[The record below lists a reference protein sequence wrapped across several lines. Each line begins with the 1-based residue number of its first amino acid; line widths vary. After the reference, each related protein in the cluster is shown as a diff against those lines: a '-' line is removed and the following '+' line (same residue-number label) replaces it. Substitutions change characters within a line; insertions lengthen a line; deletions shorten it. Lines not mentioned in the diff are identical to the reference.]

1 MFTEPSVNDADL
13 QPLSTKPIPFNIT
26 RKTFVTDLL
35 HPAPFASTD
44 SVTAT
49 HRNHVDKETVSF
61 AITQLRKIKAASEAN
76 AANLRAAN
84 DKIRH
89 LESENAK
96 LRAQL
101 LSQCQCNLPSTDV
114 PLMVSEEYSF

>member
-1 MFTEPSVNDADL
+1 MFTEPSVNNADP
-13 QPLSTKPIPFNIT
+13 QPLPAKISFNIT
-26 RKTFVTDLL
+26 GKTFVTELL
-35 HPAPFASTD
+35 HSAPFASTD

-49 HRNHVDKETVSF
+49 HRSHVDKEIVNF

-84 DKIRH
+84 DKIHR

-101 LSQCQCNLPSTDV
+101 LSQCQGNSPSTDV